1 MPDNILAEMPRFRRV
16 GRNRYFAEIDG
27 RKIGVVLATQ
37 NPTYDDLALNKSD
50 LDRVVA
56 AKRDGKLD
64 DALVVAA
71 RIDHR
76 GAQTFFDQI
85 DGELLQEKLAS
96 ELPRD
101 GKFGEFYVLPPTIG
115 FPARDDEPF

>member
-1 MPDNILAEMPRFRRV
+1 MPDVLSEMSRFSRV

-37 NPTYDDLALNKSD
+37 SPTYDEFAVNKSD

-56 AKRDGKLD
+56 AKRDGRLA
-64 DALVVAA
+64 DAVVVAA
-71 RIDHR
+71 RIDR
-76 GAQTFFDQI
+76 GAQTFLDQI
-85 DGELLQEKLAS
+85 DGEVLQAKLAS
-96 ELPRD
+96 EPTRD
-101 GKFGEFYVLPPTIG
+101 GKFGAFYVLLPRIG